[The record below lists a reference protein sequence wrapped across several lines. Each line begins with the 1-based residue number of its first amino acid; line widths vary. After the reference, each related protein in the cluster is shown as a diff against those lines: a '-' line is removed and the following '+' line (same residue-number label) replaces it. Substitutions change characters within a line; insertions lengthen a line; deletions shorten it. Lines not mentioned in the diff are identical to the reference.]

1 VNKTIKED
9 TMNKKNILTALLL
22 LCTLILTACASSKL
36 STPTSGATGKL
47 SAQNQLIVGTIR
59 LEETDYAITADQAA
73 KLLPMWLVLKDLNE
87 SGSAAQE
94 EMDGLVTQIQGT
106 MTKDQINAIKDM
118 GLTSE
123 DMTALMQS
131 GGGTSSAKAGST
143 QNATGGGPGGP
154 PPDMPGGVPGMSPSG
169 ATSATN
175 KSSSTSQTNSTPSAL
190 FGLVI
195 ELLQKKV

>member
-1 VNKTIKED
+1 
-9 TMNKKNILTALLL
+9 
-22 LCTLILTACASSKL
+22 
-36 STPTSGATGKL
+36 
-47 SAQNQLIVGTIR
+47 LIVGTIR
-59 LEETDYAITADQAA
+59 LEDTDYAITADQAA
-73 KLLPMWLVLKDLNE
+73 KILPMWQVLKDLNE

-131 GGGTSSAKAGST
+131 SGGTSSAKAGST

-169 ATSATN
+169 ATSTTN
-175 KSSSTSQTNSTPSAL
+175 KSSSTSQTNGTSSAL
-190 FGLVI
+190 FDLVI
-195 ELLQKKV
+195 ELLQKKAQ